1 MRHWRRYCNI
11 APCLNNLGLGFAMN
25 HVNSK
30 NADAVK
36 VKWWLLR
43 HAPIEKH
50 FNGGATAG
58 KFIGQSDV
66 NCEIPEPTF
75 LQNLILRLP
84 ENALIIT
91 SDLKRTQQTADA
103 LIAAGLKSTENF
115 IEPKFAE
122 QNFGIWE
129 GISYDSQYQTA
140 PEFWHDPIN
149 SCPPEGESFADVI
162 QRTQQAVNFYCEK
175 YPNRDIILITHA
187 GIIRAFSAIT
197 QMKSLPALTIG
208 QDKSLQTDS
217 QKNQKN
223 ILNDAL
229 NLNPAPLDIYHFEIT
244 AKPESE
250 MCLYQN
256 MSAT

>member
-1 MRHWRRYCNI
+1 M
-11 APCLNNLGLGFAMN
+11 NLV
-25 HVNSK
+25 HSK
-30 NADAVK
+30 NTGTVK
-36 VKWWLLR
+36 VKWGLLR
-43 HAPIEKH
+43 HAPIEKY
-50 FNGGATAG
+50 FGGSETAG

-66 NCEIPEPTF
+66 GCDIPETVF

-91 SDLKRTQQTADA
+91 SDLKRTHKTADA
-103 LIAAGLKSTENF
+103 LIAAGLNIAERF
-115 IEPKFAE
+115 IEPKFGE

-149 SCPPEGESFADVI
+149 SCPPEGESFADLVK
-162 QRTQQAVNFYCEK
+162 RTQDAVNFYCQK

-197 QMKSLPALTIG
+197 QMKSL
-208 QDKSLQTDS
+208 QTDS
-217 QKNQKN
+217 QKNEQK

-250 MCLYQN
+250 MRFYQN

>member
-11 APCLNNLGLGFAMN
+11 APCRNNLGLGLSMN
-25 HVNSK
+25 HVNAK

-43 HAPIEKH
+43 HAPIEKY
-50 FNGGATAG
+50 FDGSTTAG
-58 KFIGQSDV
+58 KFIGQTNV
-66 NCEIPEPTF
+66 GCEIPETVF

-103 LIAAGLKSTENF
+103 LIAAGLKIAERF
-115 IEPKFAE
+115 IEADFAE

-149 SCPPEGESFADVI
+149 SRPPEGESFADLI
-162 QRTQQAVNFYCEK
+162 KRTQQAVNFYCEK
-175 YPNRDIILITHA
+175 YPSQNIILITHA
-187 GIIRAFSAIT
+187 GIIRAFLAIT
-197 QMKSLPALTIG
+197 RMKSLPALTIG
-208 QDKSLQTDS
+208 QDKSLQADS
-217 QKNQKN
+217 QKM

-229 NLNPAPLDIYHFEIT
+229 NLNPAPLDLYHFEIT

-250 MCLYQN
+250 MRFYQN

>member
-1 MRHWRRYCNI
+1 
-11 APCLNNLGLGFAMN
+11 MN
-25 HVNSK
+25 HVNVK
-30 NADAVK
+30 NADAVN

-43 HAPIEKH
+43 HAPIEKY
-50 FNGGATAG
+50 FDGGETAG

-66 NCEIPEPTF
+66 GCEIPETTF

-103 LIAAGLKSTENF
+103 LIAAGLKIAENF
-115 IEPKFAE
+115 IEPNFGE

-149 SCPPEGESFADVI
+149 SRPPEGESFADVI
-162 QRTQQAVNFYCEK
+162 QRTQDAVNFYCEK
-175 YPNRDIILITHA
+175 YLNRDIILITHA

-197 QMKSLPALTIG
+197 RIG
-208 QDKSLQTDS
+208 SLQTDS
-217 QKNQKN
+217 QENEKN

-250 MCLYQN
+250 MRFYQN
-256 MSAT
+256 MSAI